1 MTVREEQLKIV
12 VVQYAQSILEM
23 VNHISPKNINQTV
36 SLIKANLKV
45 LEDDVRNTFVK
56 SPDEDFNY
64 REYN

>member
-1 MTVREEQLKIV
+1 MTAREEQLKII

>member
-1 MTVREEQLKIV
+1 MTAREEQLKIV